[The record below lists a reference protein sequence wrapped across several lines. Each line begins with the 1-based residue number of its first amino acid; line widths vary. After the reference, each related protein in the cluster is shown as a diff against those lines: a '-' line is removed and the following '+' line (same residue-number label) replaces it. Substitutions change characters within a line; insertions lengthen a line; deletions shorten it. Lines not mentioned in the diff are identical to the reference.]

1 MVKGEV
7 EKGEVRKIDNDTAE
21 FRVTK
26 IYTDSWERGYDLFD
40 VTTGLRVVP
49 VATEIKRL
57 NENIVEELHIYRLRT
72 GYYALL
78 EIVKF
83 YSVAPVTDA
92 IVLPFWISG
101 PITTT
106 FTYTVRASK
115 LKYYIYPLIVRNG
128 MVFTVDDLVVE
139 GETAQIDEFYK
150 TAEKLINEWK
160 NELPKYETKFA

>member
-1 MVKGEV
+1 MVEDKLEV
-7 EKGEVRKIDNDTAE
+7 GEVRKIDNDTAE

-40 VTTGLRVVP
+40 VTTGLRLVS

-57 NENIVEELHIYRLRT
+57 NENIVEELHTYRLRT

-83 YSVAPVTDA
+83 YSAAPATSA
-92 IVLPFWISG
+92 IVLPFGISG

-128 MVFTVDDLVVE
+128 MIFTVDDLIVE
-139 GETAQIDEFYK
+139 GETSQIDEIYK
-150 TAEKLINEWK
+150 TAEKLIDEWK
-160 NELPKYETKFA
+160 NELPKI